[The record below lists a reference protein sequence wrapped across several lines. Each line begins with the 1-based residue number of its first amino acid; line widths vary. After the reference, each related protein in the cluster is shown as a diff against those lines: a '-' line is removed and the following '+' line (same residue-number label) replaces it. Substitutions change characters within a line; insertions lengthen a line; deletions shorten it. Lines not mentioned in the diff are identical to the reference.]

1 MIGVGVKLDE
11 AANDVIARMQIG
23 ESVAILGQK
32 SQQHGRRLGDT
43 LRAVNG
49 SSLRDFGTDS
59 HQYYS
64 YTFSYFHDD
73 AEQIFKGFV
82 PNKLLEPLLDCF
94 YIVERCFTREINI
107 LCASSAL
114 TIDAS
119 MTLSEVQ

>member
-1 MIGVGVKLDE
+1 MKP
-11 AANDVIARMQIG
+11 RMTSLPECRSG
-23 ESVAILGQK
+23 SPSPYLGQR

-64 YTFSYFHDD
+64 Y
-73 AEQIFKGFV
+73 
-82 PNKLLEPLLDCF
+82 
-94 YIVERCFTREINI
+94 
-107 LCASSAL
+107 ASSAT
-114 TIDAS
+114 TIDVS